1 MSAKD
6 TKDLGKT
13 LGKALNIS
21 GWKKDDVIDNLIHS
35 QPSGLFQLNK
45 HGKLVG
51 CLVEQAMLKDKK
63 NPYDNESKKIPP
75 RLFLLLNKVS
85 NGNNDGN
92 DVVLYKY
99 NTKNSK
105 TKAYTPGEHD
115 TFYKLV
121 SKKEFTNRPTTYKLK
136 KMAKIVDKNNW

>member
-21 GWKKDDVIDNLIHS
+21 GWKTDDVVDGLIHC
-35 QPSGLFQLNK
+35 QPSGSFQLIK

-51 CLVEQAMLKDKK
+51 CLVEQAMLNNKD
-63 NPYDNESKKIPP
+63 NPYDNKSKKFPP
-75 RLFLLLNKVS
+75 GLSLLLNKVA

-92 DVVLYKY
+92 NVVLYKN
-99 NTKNSK
+99 NTENSK
-105 TKAYTPGEHD
+105 TEAYTPGEHD

-121 SKKEFTNRPTTYKLK
+121 SQQQFTNRLTSYELK
-136 KMAKIVDKNNW
+136 KYGKTCG